1 MSLAVEIIL
10 AVLCAALLLTLN
22 RKLLFRL
29 LHPSQKGALPVF
41 AVVPATGNGDG
52 LEHTLRH
59 LLWLQEEKLS
69 AFTILVVDAGLT
81 PGGQDT
87 LSAHHRK
94 EPTHLICPAEEATL
108 ILQRKDAHDCCT
120 L

>member
-1 MSLAVEIIL
+1 MTLAVEIIL

-29 LHPSQKGALPVF
+29 IHPSQKGTIPVF
-41 AVVPATGNGDG
+41 AVVPAAGDGEG

-81 PGGQDT
+81 PTGLDT
-87 LSAHHRK
+87 VRALLRK
-94 EPTHLICPAEEATL
+94 EPTLLFCPAEEATL

>member
-1 MSLAVEIIL
+1 MTLAAEIIL

-87 LSAHHRK
+87 LSALLRK
-94 EPTHLICPAEEATL
+94 EPTLLFCPAEEATL

>member
-1 MSLAVEIIL
+1 MTLAVEIIL

-29 LHPSQKGALPVF
+29 IHPSQKGTNPVF
-41 AVVPATGNGDG
+41 AVVPAAGDGDG

-81 PGGQDT
+81 PMGLDT
-87 LSAHHRK
+87 VRALLRK
-94 EPTHLICPAEEATL
+94 EPTLLFCPAEEATL
-108 ILQRKDAHDCCT
+108 ILQRKDDHDCCT

>member
-1 MSLAVEIIL
+1 MTLAVEIIL

-29 LHPSQKGALPVF
+29 IRPSQKGTTPVF
-41 AVVPATGNGDG
+41 AVVPAAGDGDG

-69 AFTILVVDAGLT
+69 AFTILLVDAGLT
-81 PGGQDT
+81 TMGLDT
-87 LSAHHRK
+87 VRALLRK
-94 EPTHLICPAEEATL
+94 EPTLLFCPAEEATL

>member
-1 MSLAVEIIL
+1 MTLAAEIIL

-22 RKLLFRL
+22 RKLFFRL
-29 LHPSQKGALPVF
+29 LHPSQKGTLPVF

-87 LSAHHRK
+87 LSALLRK
-94 EPTHLICPAEEATL
+94 EPTLLFCPAEEATL

>member
-1 MSLAVEIIL
+1 MTLAVEILL
-10 AVLCAALLLTLN
+10 AVLCAALLFTLD

-29 LHPSQKGALPVF
+29 LHPSQRGTVPVF
-41 AVVPATGNGDG
+41 AVLPASGDGDG

-81 PGGQDT
+81 PAGQEI
-87 LSAHHRK
+87 LSALLRK
-94 EPTHLICPAEEATL
+94 EPTLLFCPAEEATL

>member
-1 MSLAVEIIL
+1 MTLAAEIIL

-22 RKLLFRL
+22 RKLLFL
-29 LHPSQKGALPVF
+29 LIHPSQKGTTPVF
-41 AVVPATGNGDG
+41 AVVPANRDGEG

-81 PGGQDT
+81 PMGLDT
-87 LSAHHRK
+87 VRALLRK
-94 EPTHLICPAEEATL
+94 EPTLLFCPAEEATL
-108 ILQRKDAHDCCT
+108 ILQRKDDHDCCT

>member
-1 MSLAVEIIL
+1 MTLAAEIIL
-10 AVLCAALLLTLN
+10 AALCAALLLTLN

-29 LHPSQKGALPVF
+29 LHPSQKGTLPVF

-87 LSAHHRK
+87 LSALLRK
-94 EPTHLICPAEEATL
+94 EPTLLFCPAEEATL